1 MAFKDSDY
9 NKYAD
14 PRFFDFKFQ
23 INNQL
28 DVCVNF
34 VLKNK
39 PPQAHRYEINPWKG
53 FKNLEI
59 FNLEEFENCDDFV
72 TSLKGG
78 ISATSEKITGDIVYY
93 QRGSFNTKKQK
104 LPKKKNVFDK
114 LQSCFQEEKN
124 MDEFLM
130 LTHSFP
136 DFLHGND
143 GFAFNNKNIYFWNL
157 FEIWY
162 FDITLM
168 EEQMTQ
174 MVLYVSPNEAETT
187 VK

>member
-1 MAFKDSDY
+1 MAFKESDY

-59 FNLEEFENCDDFV
+59 FNLEEFDNCDDFV
-72 TSLKGG
+72 TSL
-78 ISATSEKITGDIVYY
+78 
-93 QRGSFNTKKQK
+93 
-104 LPKKKNVFDK
+104 
-114 LQSCFQEEKN
+114 
-124 MDEFLM
+124 
-130 LTHSFP
+130 
-136 DFLHGND
+136 
-143 GFAFNNKNIYFWNL
+143 
-157 FEIWY
+157 
-162 FDITLM
+162 
-168 EEQMTQ
+168 
-174 MVLYVSPNEAETT
+174 
-187 VK
+187 